1 MAETTATVTVR
12 LQTQKII
19 ERFEKE
25 CPYLDLKK
33 RGVKITQTYKSKQTQ
48 MFFDVFVLGYLACTK
63 DITNKDLSCI
73 EALVDKN
80 TYKEK

>member
-1 MAETTATVTVR
+1 MAKTTVTVTLN

-19 ERFEKE
+19 ERFETE

-33 RGVKITQTYKSKQTQ
+33 KGTKITQTYKSKQTQ
-48 MFFDVFVLGYLACTK
+48 TYFDVFVLGYLACTK
-63 DITNKDLSCI
+63 DVSNKDLSCI
-73 EALVDKN
+73 EALIDQK